1 MLTELWI
8 EEYGRVKSTAS
19 LTGGG
24 AGAAFAEGG
33 SVAVLRALGLRGL
46 ARGLPA
52 MEPG

>member
-1 MLTELWI
+1 MLTGLWI
-8 EEYGRVKSTAS
+8 EEDGRVKSTAS
-19 LTGGG
+19 LTGDGG
-24 AGAAFAEGG
+24 GVALAEGG